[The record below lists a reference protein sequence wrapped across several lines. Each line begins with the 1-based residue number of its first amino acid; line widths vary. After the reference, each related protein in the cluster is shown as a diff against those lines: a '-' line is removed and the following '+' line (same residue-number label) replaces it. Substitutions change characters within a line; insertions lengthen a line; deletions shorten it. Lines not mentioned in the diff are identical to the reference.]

1 MDDDDDGKYEFNF
14 LESKRWRNKANK
26 YNYARRP
33 VGSMS
38 SSKNTLASSVST
50 MKKLPLSSMSSTDNH
65 IDSNKTPLM
74 KKKTMN
80 FKKTANNGFGTE
92 QLDF

>member
-38 SSKNTLASSVST
+38 SGKNALASSVST
-50 MKKLPLSSMSSTDNH
+50 MKKLPLSSMSS
-65 IDSNKTPLM
+65 
-74 KKKTMN
+74 
-80 FKKTANNGFGTE
+80 
-92 QLDF
+92 